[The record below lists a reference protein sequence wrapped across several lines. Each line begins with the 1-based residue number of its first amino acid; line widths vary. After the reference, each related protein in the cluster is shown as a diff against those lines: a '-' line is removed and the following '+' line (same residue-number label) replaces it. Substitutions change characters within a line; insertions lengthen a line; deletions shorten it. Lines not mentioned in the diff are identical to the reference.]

1 MKWFR
6 PAFALVARPLAL
18 VAPPLALA
26 AGGCSLP
33 SLLITPV
40 SSSPVLEETVV
51 EAGKTKREKIALIEV
66 EGMLSNTRVGS
77 GGLLGGGEENKVSLF
92 RQQLNAAA
100 ADDRVKAVVL
110 RINSPG
116 GTVTASDVMYDMVI
130 DFKRRT
136 GKPVVAACQDVA
148 ASGGYYV
155 ACAADEIHATD
166 TSIVGSIGVIFQT
179 IDLSAAMNKLG
190 VAVRPIASGPNKDM
204 GSPFTGLREDEQR
217 LMQEMVDEL
226 YAGFRQVVETHRDVT
241 DPSTAFD
248 GRVFT
253 GKGAREIG
261 LVDQLCGLSESIDRA
276 RQLARAPRATAV
288 MYKRPYGYRG
298 SIYAASHP
306 AQPRATGGEIT
317 LRVPAVERLADML
330 QPGAYYLWMP

>member
-1 MKWFR
+1 MKLPR
-6 PAFALVARPLAL
+6 PCLIPALLVLAI
-18 VAPPLALA
+18 ALA
-26 AGGCSLP
+26 GFSGGCSLP

-40 SSSPVLEETVV
+40 SSSPELEETVV
-51 EAGKTKREKIALIEV
+51 EAGETKREKIALIEV
-66 EGMLSNTRVGS
+66 EGMLTNTRAGS
-77 GGLLGGGEENKVSLF
+77 GGLLGAEENKVSLF
-92 RQQLNAAA
+92 RQQLDAAA

-116 GTVTASDVMYDMVI
+116 GTVTASDVMYDMVV

-136 GKPVVAACQDVA
+136 GKPVIAACQDVA

-155 ACAADEIHATD
+155 ACAADEIHALD

-179 IDLSAAMNKLG
+179 IDLSNALGKLG
-190 VAVRPIASGPNKDM
+190 VSVRPITSGPNKDM
-204 GSPFTGLREDEQR
+204 GSPFSGLGEEEQR

-226 YAGFRQVVETHRDVT
+226 YVGFTDVVERHRDVT
-241 DPSTAFD
+241 EPSIAFD

-253 GKGAREIG
+253 GKRAEEIG
-261 LVDQLCGLSESIDRA
+261 LVDTLCGLDETIDRA
-276 RQLARAPRATAV
+276 RELAKVPGATAI

-306 AQPRATGGEIT
+306 AQPRATSDQIT
-317 LRVPAVERLADML
+317 LRVPAIERFADML